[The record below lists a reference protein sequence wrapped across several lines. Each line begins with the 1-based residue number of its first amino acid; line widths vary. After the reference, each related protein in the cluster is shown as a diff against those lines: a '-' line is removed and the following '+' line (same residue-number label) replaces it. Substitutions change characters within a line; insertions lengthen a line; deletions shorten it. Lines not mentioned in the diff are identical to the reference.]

1 MHNILSAAE
10 KAAAEIPAKPCII
23 AIDGRCASGKTTLAE
38 HLRHEL
44 LCDVIH
50 ADDFFLPPHRRTQE
64 RLETPGGNI
73 DYERIL
79 SEVLLPLRENRNAC
93 YSPYD
98 CKSNSFGEAITVPYG
113 GIIILEGSY
122 SCHPALWEYY
132 DFHIFLSVSK
142 DTQAERIR
150 KRNTSS
156 ADVFFKRWIPLE
168 EKYFEAYKIKEHC
181 ELVL

>member
-1 MHNILSAAE
+1 MHNIQADTE
-10 KAAAEIPAKPCII
+10 KVIAEIPEKPCII
-23 AIDGRCASGKTTLAE
+23 AIDGRCASGKTTLAKQ
-38 HLRHEL
+38 LRREL

-50 ADDFFLPPHRRTQE
+50 ADDFFLPPHRRTKE
-64 RLETPGGNI
+64 RLEAAGGNI

-79 SEVLLPLRENRNAC
+79 SEVLLPLREKRSAC
-93 YSPYD
+93 YRPYD
-98 CKSNSFGEAITVPYG
+98 CKSNSYGGAVTVPYG

-132 DFHIFLSVSK
+132 DFHIFLSVQK
-142 DTQAERIR
+142 DIQKERIR

-156 ADVFFKRWIPLE
+156 AEVFFSRWIPLE
-168 EKYFEAYKIKEHC
+168 EKYFDAYRIKEHC